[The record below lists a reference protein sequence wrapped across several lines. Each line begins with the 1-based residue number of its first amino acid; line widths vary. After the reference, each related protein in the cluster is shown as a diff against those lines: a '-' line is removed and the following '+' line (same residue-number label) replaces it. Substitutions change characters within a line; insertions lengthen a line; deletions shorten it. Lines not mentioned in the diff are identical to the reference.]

1 MVQIATVTVTWTAG
15 QTAGSGI
22 RGLAT
27 ALNTL
32 ASTLPDANPTGASTV
47 LTIDNATTSG
57 EKCSVQITAGPYTG
71 SKVLV
76 GG

>member
-1 MVQIATVTVTWTAG
+1 MATVTVTWTAG
-15 QTAGSGI
+15 QTAGSGL
-22 RGLAT
+22 RGLAN
-27 ALNTL
+27 ALQTL
-32 ASTLPDANPTGASTV
+32 AQTVPDCNATGASTV

-71 SKVLV
+71 SKILV

>member
-1 MVQIATVTVTWTAG
+1 MATVTVTWTAG

-22 RGLAT
+22 RGLAN
-27 ALNTL
+27 ALLKL
-32 ASTLPDANPTGASTV
+32 AADVPDTNATGASTV
-47 LTIDNATTSG
+47 LTIDNSTSSG
-57 EKCSVQITAGPYTG
+57 EKCSVQITAGPYAG